1 LTGEG
6 TAAAAAAGEE
16 PGNGAQFDI
25 SVAHVARIY
34 DYWLGGKDNYAVD
47 RAAGDAALAAYPDLV
62 SSVRSNRAFLARV
75 VRYLVNEAGIR
86 QFLDI
91 GTGIPTASNTHEVA
105 QDAAPDSRIVYVD
118 NDQTVLAHARALLTS
133 SPEGAT
139 DYIDSDLRE
148 TSTILARAADTL
160 DFSRPVAII
169 MMAVLHL
176 VPDAD
181 DPYAIVSTLVEAVP
195 SGSYLALSHIASDI
209 ETQAL
214 TEARTRVG
222 QFMPQQQTYRT
233 HAEVAAF
240 FDGMD
245 LVDPGVERVQH
256 WRPGSELDTK
266 RPAALWGGVARK
278 P

>member
-1 LTGEG
+1 ML
-6 TAAAAAAGEE
+6 
-16 PGNGAQFDI
+16 F
-25 SVAHVARIY
+25 
-34 DYWLGGKDNYAVD
+34 
-47 RAAGDAALAAYPDLV
+47 
-62 SSVRSNRAFLARV
+62 RS
-75 VRYLVNEAGIR
+75 
-86 QFLDI
+86 
-91 GTGIPTASNTHEVA
+91 
-105 QDAAPDSRIVYVD
+105 
-118 NDQTVLAHARALLTS
+118 
-133 SPEGAT
+133 
-139 DYIDSDLRE
+139 
-148 TSTILARAADTL
+148 RAADTL

-176 VPDAD
+176 IPDAD

-256 WRPGSELDTK
+256 WRPDSELDAK

>member
-1 LTGEG
+1 MTGEG
-6 TAAAAAAGEE
+6 TAAAGAAGEG

-75 VRYLVNEAGIR
+75 VRHLVNEAGIR

-139 DYIDSDLRE
+139 DYIDSDLRD
-148 TSTILARAADTL
+148 TSTILARAAGTL

-176 VPDAD
+176 IPDAD

-256 WRPGSELDTK
+256 WRPDSELDAK